1 MQPTA
6 LSHVPPAVN
15 LIRSDLDTA
24 VVFCFLPH
32 LSLNGS
38 SRVPIVICSEF
49 SC

>member
-6 LSHVPPAVN
+6 LSHVLPAVN
-15 LIRSDLDTA
+15 LICFDLDTA
-24 VVFCFLPH
+24 VVVCFLPH

-38 SRVPIVICSEF
+38 SRVLIVFCSEF